1 MMKLRVYISIFF
13 LSTMALL
20 QANEEVLQPI
30 FGDSYNIVWSSQSA
44 NSSES
49 MPCGGG
55 DVGMNVWVEEGDLL
69 VYFSRSGTFD
79 ENNTMLKL
87 GRLRIQ
93 MDKPLDKEDFM
104 QVLRLPQG
112 DVLIQS
118 GRGDDYVEI
127 LLWADVFKPVIHIEV
142 DAVKAHKLK
151 ASYESW
157 RHEDRTLRK
166 NESFGNSYK
175 WAPPKGL
182 QIKADKIAAKA
193 GRVYFRHQN
202 QAETIFDVTV
212 AQPGMAA
219 VKDSLDNPLAGL
231 TFGGVLYG

>member
-1 MMKLRVYISIFF
+1 M
-13 LSTMALL
+13 
-20 QANEEVLQPI
+20 QPI
-30 FGDSYNIVWSSQSA
+30 FGDSYNIVWNSQSA

-118 GRGDDYVEI
+118 GRG
-127 LLWADVFKPVIHIEV
+127 
-142 DAVKAHKLK
+142 
-151 ASYESW
+151 
-157 RHEDRTLRK
+157 
-166 NESFGNSYK
+166 
-175 WAPPKGL
+175 
-182 QIKADKIAAKA
+182 
-193 GRVYFRHQN
+193 
-202 QAETIFDVTV
+202 
-212 AQPGMAA
+212 
-219 VKDSLDNPLAGL
+219 
-231 TFGGVLYG
+231 